1 MRTVWRG
8 LVRVV
13 FWSYE
18 RGTLPY
24 DLAVAVIVLFVL
36 LSPRSWFNDRP
47 TLSAVPLTAAAHAE
61 VERRGADPIDG
72 AAIYRVDARLLSL
85 KDDSDS
91 DLQAQL
97 HEAVNKH
104 AQQPPRNHDFEILRI
119 APVRN
124 SEGAIAYYDVGIRE

>member
-1 MRTVWRG
+1 MRSIWRG

-24 DLAVAVIVLFVL
+24 DLAVAIIILFVL

-47 TLSAVPLTAAAHAE
+47 TVSAMPSAAVPAE

-72 AAIYRVDARLLSL
+72 AAIYRVDARLLSS
-85 KDDSDS
+85 KDDS

-97 HEAVNKH
+97 HDAVSKH
-104 AQQPPRNHDFEILRI
+104 AQQPPRSRDFEILRI

-124 SEGAIAYYDVGIRE
+124 SQGAIAYYDVGIRE

>member
-18 RGTLPY
+18 RGPWPY
-24 DLAVAVIVLFVL
+24 DVAVVIIVLFVV
-36 LSPRSWFNDRP
+36 LSPRSWFSDGTTVSATP
-47 TLSAVPLTAAAHAE
+47 STAVPAE

-72 AAIYRVDARLLSL
+72 AAIYRVDARLLSS
-85 KDDSDS
+85 KDES
-91 DLQAQL
+91 DLEAQL
-97 HEAVNKH
+97 HEAVSKH
-104 AQQPPRNHDFEILRI
+104 AHQPPHKRDFEILRI

-124 SEGAIAYYDVGIRE
+124 SQGAIAYYDVGIREE

>member
-18 RGTLPY
+18 RGTWPY

-36 LSPRSWFNDRP
+36 LSPRSWFDDRP
-47 TLSAVPLTAAAHAE
+47 IVTTMPSAAAVPAE

-85 KDDSDS
+85 KGDS

-97 HEAVNKH
+97 HDAVSKH
-104 AQQPPRNHDFEILRI
+104 AHEPPRNHDFEILRI

-124 SEGAIAYYDVGIRE
+124 SEGEIAYYDVGIRE

>member
-18 RGTLPY
+18 RGTWPY
-24 DLAVAVIVLFVL
+24 DVAVAIIVLFVL

-47 TLSAVPLTAAAHAE
+47 AVSAMPGASAPAE

-85 KDDSDS
+85 KNDS
-91 DLQAQL
+91 DLEAQI
-97 HEAVNKH
+97 HEAVSKH
-104 AQQPPRNHDFEILRI
+104 AQEPPRSRDFEILRI

-124 SEGAIAYYDVGIRE
+124 SQGAIAYYDVGIRDQ